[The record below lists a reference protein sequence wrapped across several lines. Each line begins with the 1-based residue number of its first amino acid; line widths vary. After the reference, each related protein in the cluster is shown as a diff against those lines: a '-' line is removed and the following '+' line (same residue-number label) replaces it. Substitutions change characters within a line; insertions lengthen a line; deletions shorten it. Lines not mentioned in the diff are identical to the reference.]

1 MSKTAKTKAKHEPA
15 IFLVYGTDDLAAT
28 RKADEIV
35 NRLCPPENQ
44 ALGLETIAPEPGP
57 ISAETAASLL
67 RTAMQALLT
76 PSFLGGAKTV
86 YLRDAAIFNPLTEP
100 GRFEAVKTQTAQ
112 LVEMLK
118 AGLPD
123 GVSLVVLTNQINKS
137 TSFYKTFAAS
147 GEVHAFDA
155 PEKPKEV
162 QEDFIPAMEQLV
174 KDRGLQMARPVLM
187 ALLDRTGYNRRLV
200 ENEIEKLAIYAG
212 NRKTVTA
219 ADIQLMVAPVRES
232 KFYEFASTFCDGD
245 LDDTLQV
252 LRRMFAQREEPIAL
266 LINLQNRLRDMII
279 MADCLKRGWAV
290 LSGGERFRT
299 LKWDLPPKVKLSCP
313 PWKETR
319 AKATPMPSRC
329 KRCRPAAFRRAAGS
343 AGSTPPWTHT
353 PPSPAA
359 KPKRRK
365 SPWKRWSYARSANLP
380 PPGGHKSRLNHANA
394 RFPASQPAR
403 VLAKCASW
411 LPIYKLENNW
421 TPPDAWS

>member
-1 MSKTAKTKAKHEPA
+1 
-15 IFLVYGTDDLAAT
+15 
-28 RKADEIV
+28 
-35 NRLCPPENQ
+35 
-44 ALGLETIAPEPGP
+44 
-57 ISAETAASLL
+57 
-67 RTAMQALLT
+67 MQALLT

-299 LKWDLPPKVKLSCP
+299 LKWDLPPEGEALLSALERDP
-313 PWKETR
+313 
-319 AKATPMPSRC
+319 
-329 KRCRPAAFRRAAGS
+329 
-343 AGSTPPWTHT
+343 
-353 PPSPAA
+353 
-359 KPKRRK
+359 RK
-365 SPWKRWSYARSANLP
+365 GHPYAVTMQAVQAS
-380 PPGGHKSRLNHANA
+380 
-394 RFPASQPAR
+394 RFPAGRWFRWFNAAVDTHAAITGGQTQTPEVA
-403 VLAKCASW
+403 
-411 LPIYKLENNW
+411 LE
-421 TPPDAWS
+421 TLVIRTLGEFAATRRP

>member
-232 KFYEFASTFCDGD
+232 KFYEFASTLCDGD
-245 LDDTLQV
+245 LMTPSKSSAACSPSAKNPSP
-252 LRRMFAQREEPIAL
+252 R
-266 LINLQNRLRDMII
+266 INLQNRLARHDNHGRLPQTRLGCAPAASASAPSNGI
-279 MADCLKRGWAV
+279 
-290 LSGGERFRT
+290 S
-299 LKWDLPPKVKLSCP
+299 PPKVKLSCP

-329 KRCRPAAFRRAAGS
+329 KRCRPAAFRPAAGS

>member
-200 ENEIEKLAIYAG
+200 ENEIEKLAVYAG

-299 LKWDLPPKVKLSCP
+299 LKWDLPPEGEALLSALERDP
-313 PWKETR
+313 
-319 AKATPMPSRC
+319 
-329 KRCRPAAFRRAAGS
+329 
-343 AGSTPPWTHT
+343 
-353 PPSPAA
+353 
-359 KPKRRK
+359 RK
-365 SPWKRWSYARSANLP
+365 GHPYAVTMQAVQAS
-380 PPGGHKSRLNHANA
+380 
-394 RFPASQPAR
+394 RFPAGRWFRWFNAAVDTHAAITGGQTQTPEVA
-403 VLAKCASW
+403 
-411 LPIYKLENNW
+411 LE
-421 TPPDAWS
+421 TLVIRTLGEFAATRRP

>member
-1 MSKTAKTKAKHEPA
+1 MKR
-15 IFLVYGTDDLAAT
+15 FYGWRVVFASGTLQFFQSM
-28 RKADEIV
+28 
-35 NRLCPPENQ
+35 LLNQ

-187 ALLDRTGYNRRLV
+187 ARRQ
-200 ENEIEKLAIYAG
+200 KSA
-212 NRKTVTA
+212 TA
-219 ADIQLMVAPVRES
+219 PR
-232 KFYEFASTFCDGD
+232 
-245 LDDTLQV
+245 
-252 LRRMFAQREEPIAL
+252 
-266 LINLQNRLRDMII
+266 
-279 MADCLKRGWAV
+279 
-290 LSGGERFRT
+290 
-299 LKWDLPPKVKLSCP
+299 
-313 PWKETR
+313 
-319 AKATPMPSRC
+319 
-329 KRCRPAAFRRAAGS
+329 
-343 AGSTPPWTHT
+343 
-353 PPSPAA
+353 
-359 KPKRRK
+359 
-365 SPWKRWSYARSANLP
+365 RSASGFYDGP
-380 PPGGHKSRLNHANA
+380 
-394 RFPASQPAR
+394 QI
-403 VLAKCASW
+403 V
-411 LPIYKLENNW
+411 
-421 TPPDAWS
+421 